1 MNKTEIVEKAKDM
14 MAKVPVLFLAIK
26 HKQTPVLA
34 KIIALLAVSYALSPV
49 DLVPDFIPVLGALD
63 DLLIVPLLA
72 AWAIKLIPPGVWQEC
87 TKQAEN
93 LWENGKPKKWYY
105 ALPVVIFWLLILFL
119 AAKAVFKI

>member
-1 MNKTEIVEKAKDM
+1 MNKTEIIEKAKDM

-26 HKQTPVLA
+26 DKQTPVLA

-49 DLVPDFIPVLGALD
+49 DLVPDFIPVLGTLD

-105 ALPVVIFWLLILFL
+105 ALPVAAFWLLILFL
-119 AAKAVFKI
+119 AAKAVFKF